1 MNKGHLA
8 LTAALTL
15 AAAPLLADG
24 ASGRHP
30 SGSSSSHGSSGSSS
44 GRSSSSAHDGGS
56 SRSSSHAGAS
66 SSEGRHDS
74 GGSRRGDSHYD
85 HRGRGNDR
93 VRVYGGFGAYWGYPY
108 YGYYDG
114 YYGGYYGPYY
124 GGYYGGRAPYYGYG
138 YVNDGNY
145 GSLRIMVEPD
155 DTEVYVDGYYA
166 GEVDSFDGIF
176 QRLHVRPGRHELA
189 LKRAGFRTHRVR
201 LYAPAGGT
209 LQIRYRMERGTGV
222 DPTEGVIGVPESAG
236 SDDPQPP
243 QARRDEAPAPEE
255 APSATRGGELN
266 LIVKPADAAVYV
278 DGVFRGN
285 ADDVAGLD
293 VTPGKHRVEVVRPG
307 YVTFERDVVVGPGQ
321 TVDQRVELA
330 RRGGTL

>member
-1 MNKGHLA
+1 MNKGHWA

-24 ASGRHP
+24 ASSRHP
-30 SGSSSSHGSSGSSS
+30 SGSSSSHEGTSSQ
-44 GRSSSSAHDGGS
+44 
-56 SRSSSHAGAS
+56 SSSHEGAS

-74 GGSRRGDSHYD
+74 GEGHRGDSRSGHRDDHHY
-85 HRGRGNDR
+85 RGHGG
-93 VRVYGGFGAYWGYPY
+93 VRVYGGFGAYWGSYPY

-114 YYGGYYGPYY
+114 YYGPYS
-124 GGYYGGRAPYYGYG
+124 GGYYGWRAPYSGYG
-138 YVNDGNY
+138 YAYDANY
-145 GSLRIMVEPD
+145 GSLRIMVDPD

-201 LYAPAGGT
+201 LYVPAGGT
-209 LQIRYRMERGTGV
+209 LQVRYKMERGTGV
-222 DPTEGVIGVPESAG
+222 DPREDVAG
-236 SDDPQPP
+236 SPDSVEREEPQPREM
-243 QARRDEAPAPEE
+243 RRPETE
-255 APSATRGGELN
+255 EPVSPTRAGELH

-278 DGVFRGN
+278 DGAFRGN
-285 ADDVAGLD
+285 AEDVADLD
-293 VTPGKHRVEVVRPG
+293 VPPGKHRVEVVRPG
-307 YVTFERDVVVGPGQ
+307 YVTFEKDVVVGPGQ
-321 TVDQRVELA
+321 TVEQRVELA